1 MFVFATRL
9 VILRATSRCI
19 CLESDQL
26 MLLDVICNNLL
37 GFWIVTF
44 GIRRLKSQRIF
55 LYTGK
60 PSPPPPYTVTGLAL
74 FDCLIFTV
82 LYRYGMGQIHIDRK
96 FLLSDT

>member
-1 MFVFATRL
+1 MFVLATRL

-44 GIRRLKSQRIF
+44 EIERLQWQRIF
-55 LYTGK
+55 STVRAF
-60 PSPPPPYTVTGLAL
+60 PSPTLDAHWAR

-82 LYRYGMGQIHIDRK
+82 LTYMEWAKYI
-96 FLLSDT
+96 

>member
-44 GIRRLKSQRIF
+44 EIERLQSQRIGYF
-55 LYTGK
+55 STVRAF
-60 PSPPPPYTVTGLAL
+60 PSPTLDA
-74 FDCLIFTV
+74 
-82 LYRYGMGQIHIDRK
+82 H
-96 FLLSDT
+96 